1 MKPVEDGPAEV
12 SNNLLPKGT
21 CFPLKRP
28 STKTPAVGQPL
39 ASALDGKP
47 GFFAPETMK
56 NVLEQKMLGWWS
68 DVVDGVMVN
77 IGENE
82 VCEQI
87 HHMCHFFFWCWY

>member
-1 MKPVEDGPAEV
+1 MTQFQTHPDKASWRWAEV

-68 DVVDGVMVN
+68 DVVDG
-77 IGENE
+77 
-82 VCEQI
+82 
-87 HHMCHFFFWCWY
+87 CWWGDVDE